1 MSNSDA
7 LSPGD
12 VILIYCKFISPQKH
26 KYALCVCPHLPRFFF
41 INSAPRSSKPD
52 AQLRV
57 STSDLP
63 FLKHDSFVNTG
74 EMVAFSK
81 MDLSTAQW
89 LGHLPERQ
97 KTGADRSRFIE
108 PLSHPRAEKNRFG
121 QFLVTRGISPEAW
134 SIRLCDQKWAAYD
147 RERGRRKNRTT
158 GARPDPHS
166 RSPGAFP
173 GAFLF
178 PIAGR

>member
-52 AQLRV
+52 AQLQV
-57 STSDLP
+57 STTDLP

-81 MDLSTAQW
+81 MDLSTAQR
-89 LGHLPERQ
+89 LGHLPEAKKRELTALVLSSPYLTPGQ
-97 KTGADRSRFIE
+97 KKIVLDNFS
-108 PLSHPRAEKNRFG
+108 
-121 QFLVTRGISPEAW
+121 
-134 SIRLCDQKWAAYD
+134 
-147 RERGRRKNRTT
+147 
-158 GARPDPHS
+158 
-166 RSPGAFP
+166 
-173 GAFLF
+173 
-178 PIAGR
+178 